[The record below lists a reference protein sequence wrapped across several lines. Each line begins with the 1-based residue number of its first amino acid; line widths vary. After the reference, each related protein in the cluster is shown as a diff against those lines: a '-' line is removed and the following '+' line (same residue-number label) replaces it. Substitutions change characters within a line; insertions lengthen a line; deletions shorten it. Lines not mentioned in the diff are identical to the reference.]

1 MRLALSLAVVL
12 ALSTAAFAADGVAPG
27 HGGSPYR
34 LESCLDERVVDNRV
48 VTMLDCG
55 ATVPADRDHL
65 FVALWGLPFD
75 AHWTLVAY
83 APTGASVDGIVT
95 VIHDPSVVI
104 VGIRP
109 EMLGMYR
116 FVAVSEDGT
125 VLGITTF
132 TLIAPATIGP

>member
-1 MRLALSLAVVL
+1 MRLALSLVVVL
-12 ALSTAAFAADGVAPG
+12 ALSTAAFAADGMPAG

-34 LESCLDERVVDNRV
+34 LDACLDQQVVDNRI

-55 ATVPADRDHL
+55 APVPADRDHL

-83 APTGASVDGIVT
+83 APTGASVDGVVT
-95 VIHDPSVVI
+95 VTHSPSVVLI
-104 VGIRP
+104 GISP
-109 EMLGMYR
+109 QLLGTYR

-132 TLIAPATIGP
+132 TVIAPTAIRP